1 MRSLDRLWRDREA
14 RRAVMMP
21 PAPVKTE
28 YESECGLMLV
38 SSPRYWDQPGWLIT
52 RPCEEPV
59 REAILWCLWAQWR
72 ERLSRKKN
80 TEMSMRTQST
90 RIQVA
95 CEYNIPTR
103 LSTAAAAT
111 MMREV
116 RQQEIEMFIT
126 RSQAGEPPAVLSLRE
141 GLKTDS
147 TFKWERGIFSS

>member
-1 MRSLDRLWRDREA
+1 
-14 RRAVMMP
+14 
-21 PAPVKTE
+21 
-28 YESECGLMLV
+28 
-38 SSPRYWDQPGWLIT
+38 
-52 RPCEEPV
+52 
-59 REAILWCLWAQWR
+59 
-72 ERLSRKKN
+72 
-80 TEMSMRTQST
+80 MSMRTQST

-103 LSTAAAAT
+103 LSTAATAT

-126 RSQAGEPPAVLSLRE
+126 RSQAGEPPAVLRLRE